1 MKTTRKASRGMAKTS
16 AAKDD
21 SATPPPAP
29 ERVARKRPASA
40 ARRVHEIAMRH
51 FGEKARRIGEKGGG
65 LTNAVFGFH
74 VSSGEYIVR
83 THDDATVINGY
94 LKEQWAMDAARGAGI
109 AVPRVLEVGNF
120 AEGTAYM
127 IQERLAGV
135 DGRQAPDR
143 LAVLE
148 ALGKLAKKLHAIRTK
163 GFGPVFDWSSNQ
175 LSRHTSWADYL
186 AQGFD
191 IDKRLSTLSSLGM
204 LDSGQVRRLRG
215 VAAEMAAWQ
224 RPAVLQHG
232 DLRLKNV
239 LVDPADNRLVALIDW
254 DGCMSMPGPYW
265 DLSLALHELGV
276 DEKEAFLGGYG
287 MKARDFAAAIPF
299 IRLINTLNY
308 SRAVES
314 AAKKR
319 DSARLAW
326 FRLRL
331 QGALDLFER
340 GG

>member
-1 MKTTRKASRGMAKTS
+1 MKTARKTRADTASKAGAG
-16 AAKDD
+16 AN
-21 SATPPPAP
+21 SATPPQAP
-29 ERVARKRPASA
+29 ERAARKRSASA

-51 FGEKARRIGEKGGG
+51 FGEKARRVGEKGGG
-65 LTNAVFGFH
+65 LTNAVFGFR

-94 LKEQWAMDAARGAGI
+94 LKEQWAMDAARAAGLS
-109 AVPRVLEVGNF
+109 VPRVLEVGNF

-135 DGRQAPDR
+135 DGRQASNR

-148 ALGKLAKKLHAIRTK
+148 ALGKLAKKLHGVRTK
-163 GFGPVFDWSSNQ
+163 GFGPVFDWSSNR
-175 LSRHTSWADYL
+175 LSRHTAWADYL
-186 AQGFD
+186 ADGFD
-191 IDKRLSTLSSLGM
+191 VEKRLATLTTLRM
-204 LDSGQVRRLRG
+204 IDAGQARRLRE
-215 VAAEMAAWQ
+215 VATQMARWK

-239 LVDPADNRLVALIDW
+239 LVDPADSRIVALIDW
-254 DGCMSMPGPYW
+254 DSCTSMPGPYW

-287 MKARDFAAAIPF
+287 MNAREFGAAIPF
-299 IRLINTLNY
+299 IRLFNTLNY
-308 SRAVES
+308 ARAVES

-319 DSARLAW
+319 DTARLAW
-326 FRLRL
+326 FKLRL
-331 QGALDLFER
+331 QGALDLYER
-340 GG
+340 AG